1 MALHLQQQTAR
12 YPATE
17 TWTDLSIETLGIH
30 SFRLSMGYSAPAKLS
45 FVIEADSHTIPL
57 DYSDYVRFWDD
68 SAKLPDGTTDQS
80 SSNPIFEGWIEE
92 VTPGNDP
99 TGVVVVAYD
108 PTYRASRKSIV
119 MSQAAVVADPT
130 SDFPID
136 GEASFPRAVWNCPNI
151 NDPDYAFSI
160 GQDYSLGKIIQT
172 ILDNATLPLKHLNA
186 APSSGTPYSTSDIG
200 SESGGV
206 WTGNL
211 QVKPEEKIVAT
222 SESPRSL
229 IERLLSTYE
238 PTCRLLFEPGTR
250 KWRIHKLT
258 DASDITI
265 TVNDPTETVPV
276 IACEVRRSAEGR
288 HSAVK
293 VYGPQGVEW
302 KQAVWNGP
310 GSSTGNTLE
319 PISADIYSIGVIGE
333 AAQCYWSFEIT
344 DTDFNAIGQKGP
356 YPISIPT
363 SYFGEVLAGG
373 DITVQLMTVY
383 EDTVFPAL
391 VVEYPGGFRS
401 VMIAYLDPRNGI
413 VQIPSGQCLYLFDP
427 DAVGNRYVMPVS
439 VTLHYPNLTD
449 PITVRSPSSG
459 FSGTVYT
466 IGGIESEYKEYNESL
481 AVDYQYGVPITTG
494 TRITR
499 MQKYA
504 DQLLNERKDLVHS
517 GAIRFAGTD
526 YRFVWL
532 NRQVNVTAI
541 KEDGTALTTG
551 WESIG
556 AWATDCEIDYEEM
569 VTTVS
574 MHTDQMELFG
584 LDPEQLKR
592 KLGIRPAS
600 WQVFFNWSV
609 FYYYSRQMSAY
620 AYELNQRTVVNVET
634 TSGYFDDQGN
644 LQ

>member
-1 MALHLQQQTAR
+1 MAISLEVMSGSSFTS
-12 YPATE
+12 
-17 TWTDLSIETLGIH
+17 LSLTGMGIH
-30 SFRLSMGYSAPAKLS
+30 SFRLNVGYSAPAKLS

-57 DYSDYVRFWDD
+57 DYASFIRFSDDE
-68 SAKLPDGTTDQS
+68 SPDGVV
-80 SSNPIFEGWIEE
+80 FEGWVEE
-92 VTPGNDP
+92 VTPGSAP
-99 TGVVVVAYD
+99 TGVNIVAYD
-108 PTYRASRKSIV
+108 PTYRASRMSIV
-119 MSQAAVVADPT
+119 MSAP
-130 SDFPID
+130 D
-136 GEASFPRAVWNCPNI
+136 GSAASFPRAVWNCPNI
-151 NDPDYAFSI
+151 NDPDYAFSV
-160 GQDYSLGKIIQT
+160 GQNYSLGKIIKS
-172 ILDNATLPLKHLNA
+172 ILDTATASLQSIKA
-186 APSSGTPYSTSDIG
+186 APAGGAPYLTSDIG
-200 SESGGV
+200 HEVAGEWV
-206 WTGNL
+206 GNL

-229 IERLLSTYE
+229 IERLLATYE
-238 PTCRLLFEPGTR
+238 PTFRLMWEPGER
-250 KWRIHKLT
+250 IWRIHSLP
-258 DASDITI
+258 DASAVTI
-265 TVNDPTETVPV
+265 KANDHRESVPV

-293 VYGPQGVEW
+293 IYGPQGVEW
-302 KQAVWNGP
+302 KQAVWHGP

-319 PISADIYSIGVIGE
+319 PIGADIYSIGVVGE
-333 AAQCYWSFEIT
+333 AAQCYWSFAIT

-373 DITVQLMTVY
+373 DITIQLMTVY

-401 VMIAYLDPRNGI
+401 VAIGYLDPRNGV

-449 PITVRSPSSG
+449 PLVVRSPTSG
-459 FSGTVYT
+459 YSGTVYS
-466 IGGIESEYKEYNESL
+466 IGGIQSEYKEYNESL
-481 AVDYQYGVPITTG
+481 AVDYQYGVPITTA
-494 TRITR
+494 TRIAR

-504 DQLLNERKDLVHS
+504 DQLHSERKDLVHS
-517 GAIRFAGTD
+517 GAIRFHGKD
-526 YRFVWL
+526 YRWAKL
-532 NRQVNVTAI
+532 NKRVNIGAI
-541 KEDGTALTTG
+541 EEDLSTLVTG

-556 AWATDCEIDYEEM
+556 AWVTDCEIDYEEM

-600 WQVFFNWSV
+600 WQIFFNWSV
-609 FYYYSRQMSAY
+609 FYYYSRSMSAY
-620 AYELNQRTVVNVET
+620 AYELTQRTVVNVET
-634 TSGYFDDQGN
+634 TSGYYDDEGN
-644 LQ
+644 IQ